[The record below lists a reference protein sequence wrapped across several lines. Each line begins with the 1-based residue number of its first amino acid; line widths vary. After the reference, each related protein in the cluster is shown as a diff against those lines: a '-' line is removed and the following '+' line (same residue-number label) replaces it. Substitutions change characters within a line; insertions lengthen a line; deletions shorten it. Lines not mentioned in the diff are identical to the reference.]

1 MTFSKLVQTIV
12 AARRRA
18 GKPETCMRALRLAL
32 IALVSSPVMAS
43 GTGLAAVPLIQ
54 HRAVYDLKLDN
65 ASDRSGITG
74 ISGRMVYEIR
84 GSACDG
90 YTVRFRYV
98 TQSDT
103 QEASQITD
111 QQTTTFEDAEGK
123 NFSFVTKSYIDQNL
137 DHELRGNAV
146 RNGTNVKVEIEKPEP
161 KSVELEATQ
170 FPTQHLLELIRKA
183 NDGENFYETSIFDGS
198 EDADK
203 AMTTTVIVGKQE
215 GASKGDPEV
224 KALDK
229 LAGEKFWPVDIAY
242 FDENAEGGE
251 DTPEYRISFKLYENG
266 LTRDLEMDY
275 GEFVI
280 SGKLVDLAV
289 FEPDSASCTR

>member
-1 MTFSKLVQTIV
+1 
-12 AARRRA
+12 
-18 GKPETCMRALRLAL
+18 MRALRLAM
-32 IALVSSPVMAS
+32 IAVLGSPVIAS
-43 GTGLAAVPLIQ
+43 GTSLAAVPLIQ

-103 QEASQITD
+103 SEASQITD
-111 QQTTTFEDAEGK
+111 QQTTTFEDADGK
-123 NFSFVTKSYIDQNL
+123 SFSFVTKSYIDRTL

-146 RNGTNVKVEIEKPEP
+146 RDATGVKVQIDKPEP
-161 KSVELEATQ
+161 KTLELKPTQ
-170 FPTQHLLELIRKA
+170 FPTQHLLELIGKA
-183 NDGENFYETSIFDGS
+183 NKGESFYETSIFDGS

-203 AMTTTVIVGKQE
+203 AMTTTVIVGKLE
-215 GASKGDPEV
+215 GADSSDPEV

-229 LAGEKFWPVDIAY
+229 LGSEKFWPVDIAY
-242 FDENAEGGE
+242 FDETSEGGE
-251 DTPEYRISFKLYENG
+251 DLPEYRISFKLYENG

-275 GEFVI
+275 GDFVI
-280 SGKLVDLAV
+280 HGELVDLAV
-289 FEPDSASCTR
+289 FEPDAASCTR

>member
-1 MTFSKLVQTIV
+1 
-12 AARRRA
+12 
-18 GKPETCMRALRLAL
+18 MRALRLAFL
-32 IALVSSPVMAS
+32 AILATPVMAS
-43 GTGLAAVPLIQ
+43 GTGLAAVPLVQ

-65 ASDRSGITG
+65 ASDRSGITA

-84 GSACDG
+84 GSACEG

-98 TQSDT
+98 TQSNTSD
-103 QEASQITD
+103 ASQITD
-111 QQTTTFEDAEGK
+111 QQTTTFEDADGK
-123 NFSFVTKSYIDQNL
+123 SFSFATKSYIDQNL

-146 RNGTNVKVEIEKPEP
+146 REGSNVTVKIDKPEP
-161 KSVELEATQ
+161 KSIELKETQ

-183 NDGENFYETSIFDGS
+183 NEGENFYETSIFDGS

-203 AMTTTVIVGKQE
+203 AMTTTVIVGKPE
-215 GASKGDPEV
+215 GTEKGDPEV

-229 LAGEKFWPVDIAY
+229 LSGEKFWPVDIAY
-242 FDENAEGGE
+242 FDEASEGGE

-275 GEFVI
+275 GDFVI